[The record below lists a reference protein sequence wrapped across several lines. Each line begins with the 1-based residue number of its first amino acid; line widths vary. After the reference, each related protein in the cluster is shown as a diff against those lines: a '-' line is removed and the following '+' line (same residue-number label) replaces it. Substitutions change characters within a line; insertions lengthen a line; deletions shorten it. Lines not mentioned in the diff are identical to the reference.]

1 MPQPAQELRPT
12 DYFRMPWTLTD
23 NVLGWLEP
31 TKRCNLTCKGCYSRN
46 DPQSEK
52 SLEQVRSD
60 LDVFTAKRKVDSI
73 SIAGGD
79 PLTHPDIA
87 EIVRMVRQ
95 DYGLK
100 PIVNTNGLDL
110 TPKLLRE
117 LIDAGIA
124 GFTFHIDSGQKRKG
138 WYGKNELEL
147 CELREQY
154 AQMIHEAGDIGCA
167 FNMTVYRDTVHYVP
181 ELVDWAARN
190 IERVHTM
197 VFILFR
203 TMRRADFDYYAQG
216 KQVTLEDA
224 VYKDQDE
231 NPEEL
236 TTPEVIG
243 MVRERFPDFKPAAYL
258 GGTEDPNSFKWTIAA
273 RYGDGEEIF
282 GYAGPKFM
290 ELVQNG
296 HHMATGRYLA
306 YSPPSVTSHGRAM
319 MPAFGLVDA
328 GTRRTAAAWL
338 KHGLKHPRALKKQ
351 VHLQSVLFIQPIDH
365 MADGRTNMCDGCPDM
380 TVQNGELVWSCR
392 LDERINHGC
401 FLTAAPRSEQDAAAD

>member
-1 MPQPAQELRPT
+1 MQQPQTLRPT
-12 DYFRMPWTLTD
+12 DYFRMPWSLTD

-46 DPQSEK
+46 DPNSEK
-52 SLEQVRSD
+52 TLEQVRSD
-60 LDVFTAKRKVDSI
+60 MEVFTSKRKVDSI

-87 EIVRMVRQ
+87 EIVRMIRH
-95 DYGLK
+95 DFGLK
-100 PIVNTNGLDL
+100 PIVNTNGIDL
-110 TPKLLRE
+110 TPELLQD

-124 GFTFHIDSGQKRKG
+124 GFTFHIDSGQRRKG

-147 CELREQY
+147 CELREHY
-154 AQMIHEAGDIGCA
+154 ANMIHEAGDIGCA
-167 FNMTVYRDTVHYVP
+167 FNMTVYRDTAHYVP

-203 TMRRADFDYYAQG
+203 TMRRSDFDYFALG
-216 KQVTLEDA
+216 KPVPLDEA
-224 VYKDQDE
+224 VYEDDEE
-231 NPEEL
+231 NPEPL

-243 MVRERFPDFKPAAYL
+243 MVRERFPGFEPAAYL
-258 GGTEDPNSFKWTIAA
+258 GGTEDANTFKWTIAA
-273 RYGDGEEIF
+273 RYGDGEEIY

-290 ELVQNG
+290 EFVQNG

-306 YSPPSVTSHGRAM
+306 YSPPSMLRHGRAM
-319 MPAFGLVDA
+319 LPTFGLFDP
-328 GTRRTAAAWL
+328 GTRRTAATWL
-338 KHGLKHPRALKKQ
+338 KHGLKHPKAMTRP

-365 MADGRTNMCDGCPDM
+365 LPDGRNNMCDGCPDM
-380 TVQNGELVWSCR
+380 TVHNGELVWSCR
-392 LDERINHGC
+392 LDEKMNHGC
-401 FLTAAPRSEQDAAAD
+401 FLTAAPKC